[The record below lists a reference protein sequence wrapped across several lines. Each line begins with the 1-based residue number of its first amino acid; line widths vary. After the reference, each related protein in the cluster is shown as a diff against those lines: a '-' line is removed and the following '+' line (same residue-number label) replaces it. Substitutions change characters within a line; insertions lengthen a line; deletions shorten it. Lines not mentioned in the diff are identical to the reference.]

1 MGDINAPTS
10 IAITSQIVGQST
22 EKPNGDG
29 SGTVHFT
36 VTAENALSYKFV
48 FDGKETLSPTGK
60 VTYNFSV
67 NGTNTYVVT
76 AVALGV
82 GGTTT
87 SVATEVTVFASYKPS
102 AEFLQKLHGAS
113 SKKWRLEKETAGYV
127 GVGPSWQTW
136 PEWYSAAP
144 NSRTDYGSD
153 DDTWTIR
160 KDGTLPWLRPD
171 GKSQVTVEYDGF
183 KPLRVTK
190 VVIAT
195 QHDDMLSEYGSEKEE
210 LNFVKKEVVVNIL
223 AFFML
228 YLILFIVG
236 AGVLSTQGLDFI
248 SSIGGS
254 AASLGNVGPAL
265 GSIGPAFNFESITGF
280 SKIWCAF
287 LMLVGRL
294 ELFTFLIIFTP
305 YFWKNI

>member
-1 MGDINAPTS
+1 MKKFNFIYKSLILILAAFFVACEVDSFSEEDQYILGDINAPTS

-48 FDGKETLSPTGK
+48 FDGKETVSPTGK

-76 AVALGV
+76 AVALGA

-87 SVATEVTVFASYKPS
+87 SLATELTVFASYKPS

-113 SKKWRLEKETAGYV
+113 SKKWRLEKETGGYV
-127 GVGPSWQTW
+127 GVGPDWQTW

-144 NSRTDYGSD
+144 NSRTKEGSD

-160 KDGTLPWLRPD
+160 KDGTFTHTTNGGCAVKTEWADEVGGVKDLAD
-171 GKSQVTVEYDGF
+171 NTYFNFAIADYDG
-183 KPLRVTK
+183 TWEI
-190 VVIAT
+190 IAP
-195 QHDDMLSEYGSEKEE
+195 G
-210 LNFVKKEVVVNIL
+210 
-223 AFFML
+223 
-228 YLILFIVG
+228 
-236 AGVLSTQGLDFI
+236 GV
-248 SSIGGS
+248 
-254 AASLGNVGPAL
+254 
-265 GSIGPAFNFESITGF
+265 ESIQLSGIGHFGLYTGTHVYSWKF
-280 SKIWCAF
+280 TGDNKAELTTVDSF
-287 LMLVGRL
+287 GRRWW
-294 ELFTFLIIFTP
+294 FKLIAD
-305 YFWKNI
+305 